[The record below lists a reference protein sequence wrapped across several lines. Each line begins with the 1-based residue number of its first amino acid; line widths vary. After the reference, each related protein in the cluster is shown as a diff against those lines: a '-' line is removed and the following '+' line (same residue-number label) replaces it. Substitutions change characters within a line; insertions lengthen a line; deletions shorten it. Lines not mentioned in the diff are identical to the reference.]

1 MSIDQASKLRDIAA
15 RLKKNRKQS
24 RKSNKTRRIAIASGK
39 GGVGKSSFSL
49 NLAIALTKLKKKVL
63 LIDADMNLGNL
74 DILLGI
80 TPKYLL
86 RDVVDGKI
94 PLRTLLIQESANLTI
109 MPASSGDL
117 DVLKKNDEAKQKIE
131 RDLELLELEYDF
143 ILIDTGAGIGDEV
156 IDFSL
161 NSDEVIVVTTA
172 EPTAFTDAYAL
183 VKVLVSKTKSNLD
196 LNLLVNMVSVQN
208 EADQVYEKIQ
218 MVVNHFLQTEIKFL
232 GYIIRDQT
240 DSKAIIQQEPFLR
253 YDEKCIASKNL
264 WSIAVKI
271 ATSSKF
277 SGKKNKLEENNDGSS
292 GSFFKKMIE

>member
-1 MSIDQASKLRDIAA
+1 MTIDQASKLRDIAT

-24 RKSNKTRRIAIASGK
+24 RKKNKTRRIAVTSGK

-63 LIDADMNLGNL
+63 LIDADISLGNL

-80 TPKYLL
+80 TPEFLL
-86 RDVVDGKI
+86 RDVIEGKI
-94 PLRTLLIQESANLTI
+94 PLRKLLIQESNGLSI

-117 DVLKKNDEAKQKIE
+117 EILKNSDETKQKIE
-131 RDLELLELEYDF
+131 KDLELLELEYDF

-183 VKVLVSKTKSNLD
+183 IKVLTAKSKSKPD
-196 LNLLVNMVSVQN
+196 LNLLVNMVSVQT
-208 EADQVYEKIQ
+208 EAEQVYEKIE
-218 MVVNHFLQTEIKFL
+218 MVTNHFLQTEIKFL
-232 GYIIRDQT
+232 GYIVRDQT
-240 DSKAIIQQEPFLR
+240 VSKAIIQQQPFLR

-277 SGKKNKLEENNDGSS
+277 AGKKKNNQENDDNDLNE
-292 GSFFKKMIE
+292 SFF

>member
-1 MSIDQASKLRDIAA
+1 MAIDQASKLRDIAT

-24 RKSNKTRRIAIASGK
+24 RKSNRTRRIAITSGK

-63 LIDADMNLGNL
+63 LIDADINLGNL

-86 RDVVDGKI
+86 RDVIDGRISLKQ
-94 PLRTLLIQESANLTI
+94 LLIQESSGLTI

-117 DVLKKNDEAKQKIE
+117 DVLKKSEEAKQKIE

-143 ILIDTGAGIGDEV
+143 VLIDTGAGIGDEV

-183 VKVLVSKTKSNLD
+183 IKVLTSKSKVSPNLS
-196 LNLLVNMVSVQN
+196 LLVNMVSVQT
-208 EADQVYEKIQ
+208 EAEQVYEKIE
-218 MVVNHFLQTEIKFL
+218 MVTNHFLQTEIKFL
-232 GYIIRDQT
+232 GFIIRDQT
-240 DSKAIIQQEPFLR
+240 VSKAIIQQQPFLR
-253 YDEKCIASKNL
+253 YDEKCIASRNL
-264 WSIAVKI
+264 WSIAVKL
-271 ATSSKF
+271 ATSTKF
-277 SGKKNKLEENNDGSS
+277 SGNKRGTEKELGKNE
-292 GSFFKKMIE
+292 SFFKKMIE

>member
-1 MSIDQASKLRDIAA
+1 MAIDQASKLRDIAT

-24 RKSNKTRRIAIASGK
+24 RKSNRTRRIAITSGK

-63 LIDADMNLGNL
+63 LIDADINLGNL

-80 TPKYLL
+80 TPEYLL
-86 RDVVDGKI
+86 RDVIDGRISLKQ
-94 PLRTLLIQESANLTI
+94 LLIQESSGLTV

-117 DVLKKNDEAKQKIE
+117 DVLRKSEEAKQKIE

-183 VKVLVSKTKSNLD
+183 IKVLTSKSKVPPNLS
-196 LNLLVNMVSVQN
+196 LLVNMVSVQT
-208 EADQVYEKIQ
+208 EAEQVYEKIE
-218 MVVNHFLQTEIKFL
+218 MVTNHFLQTEIKFL
-232 GYIIRDQT
+232 GFIIRDQT
-240 DSKAIIQQEPFLR
+240 VSKAIIQQQPFLR
-253 YDEKCIASKNL
+253 YDEKCIASRNL
-264 WSIAVKI
+264 WSIAVKL
-271 ATSSKF
+271 ATATKF
-277 SGKKNKLEENNDGSS
+277 SGNNKRLETDEEESA
-292 GSFFKKMIE
+292 SFFKKMIK

>member
-1 MSIDQASKLRDIAA
+1 MAIDQASKLRDIAT

-24 RKSNKTRRIAIASGK
+24 RKTNRTRRIAITSGK

-63 LIDADMNLGNL
+63 LIDADISLGNL

-86 RDVVDGKI
+86 RDVIDGKI
-94 PLRTLLIQESANLTI
+94 SLKELLIQESAGLTI

-117 DVLKKNDEAKQKIE
+117 EILKNSDDAKKKIE

-156 IDFSL
+156 VDFSL
-161 NSDEVIVVTTA
+161 NSDEVIIVTTA

-183 VKVLVSKTKSNLD
+183 TKVLASKSKTNLD
-196 LNLLVNMVSVQN
+196 LSLMVNMVSVQS
-208 EADQVYEKIQ
+208 EADQVYEKIE
-218 MVVNHFLQTEIKFL
+218 MVVNHFLQREIKFL
-232 GYIIRDQT
+232 GHIVRDQT
-240 DSKAIIQQEPFLR
+240 VSKAIIQQEPFFR

-271 ATSSKF
+271 VTSSKF
-277 SGKKNKLEENNDGSS
+277 SGKKGKREIEKKE
-292 GSFFKKMIE
+292 SFFKKLIE